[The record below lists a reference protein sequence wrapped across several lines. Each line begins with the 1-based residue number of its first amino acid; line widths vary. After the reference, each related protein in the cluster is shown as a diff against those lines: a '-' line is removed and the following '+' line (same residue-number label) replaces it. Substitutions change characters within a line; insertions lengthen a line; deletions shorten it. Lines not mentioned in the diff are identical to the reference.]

1 MAASCFSTLYR
12 VEGCAAW
19 LTAPRGARLRRFST
33 LYRVEGCAA
42 ATCCRGRAVWSV
54 VSVPSIGSKAVQ
66 RKRSSAGRR
75 WRPSFSTLYP
85 VSYTHLDVYKRQT
98 LYRVEGCAAADG
110 RTSDAIAGWCFSTL
124 YRVEGCAALT
134 TTTAN
139 CSIKM
144 VSVPSIGSKAV
155 QRRYY
160 QITNWTRYQFQY
172 PLSGRRLCSAPM
184 TPPSELA
191 PIRFQYPLSGRRL
204 CSDFAAFI
212 QRLAARVSVPS
223 IGSKAVQR

>member
-1 MAASCFSTLYR
+1 MSRRRS
-12 VEGCAAW
+12 
-19 LTAPRGARLRRFST
+19 RFST

-42 ATCCRGRAVWSV
+42 DVGSLDDRRSRG
-54 VSVPSIGSKAVQ
+54 
-66 RKRSSAGRR
+66 
-75 WRPSFSTLYP
+75 FSTLYRVEGCAAVVQIIAHGHDP
-85 VSYTHLDVYKRQT
+85 QFQYPLSGRRLCSSPSSAAFRPAAMSFST

-172 PLSGRRLCSAPM
+172 PLSGRRLCSPV
-184 TPPSELA
+184 ERGEVN
-191 PIRFQYPLSGRRL
+191 IGGL
-204 CSDFAAFI
+204 CFSTLYRVEGCAA
-212 QRLAARVSVPS
+212 A
-223 IGSKAVQR
+223 